1 MLKIFFYRSRY
12 VRRSNLSVVVG
23 VDVVGAEGVRPIRP
37 TVAQP
42 QLPEVGAQ
50 IGDRVQELHRLDVV
64 VSQRLGRVQHL
75 KQICNFFW

>member
-1 MLKIFFYRSRY
+1 M
-12 VRRSNLSVVVG
+12 RRSNLSVVVG

-64 VSQRLGRVQHL
+64 VSQ
-75 KQICNFFW
+75 